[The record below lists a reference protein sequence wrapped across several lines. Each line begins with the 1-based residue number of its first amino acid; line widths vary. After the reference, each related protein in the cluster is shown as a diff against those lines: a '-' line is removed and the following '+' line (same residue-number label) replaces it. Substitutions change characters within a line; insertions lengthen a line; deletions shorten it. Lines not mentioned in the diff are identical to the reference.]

1 VFVMYFA
8 RIVLT
13 CRYKS
18 TSSLTCQ

>member
-13 CRYKS
+13 CHYES